1 MFIVL
6 KLFTPIHQLQN
17 LNSLLGDQDNDNTIG
32 HNSYIRFKRDSNM
45 DSLKKGEKEM
55 KKKPREIIAT
65 FKPLFNPRSV
75 ALIGV
80 SANSKKMGYHVL
92 RSFLKSGFKG
102 EVYPVNPSYEELFG
116 LKVYPSLDSIPDEVD
131 LVVIAVPQ
139 KAVFD
144 VMEDCVRKGVKAAVV
159 ISAGFREAEIREGE
173 EHHRRLAEIA
183 NKGNIK
189 IIGPNTFGMV
199 NLNANLN
206 ASFTPALSLIKKGKI
221 ALISQSGGVCHVIM
235 PYAIKEGIGFSKIV
249 GLGNRVNTD
258 FHNVLEYLLHDDE
271 TKSIALY
278 VEGIDEPRKLMLAAK
293 EVTPYKPIVAYKAGR
308 FQKANKA
315 AKSHTGSLAGKYELY
330 IAAFKQAGVIIAE
343 DSVEL
348 VSIAKALAYQPPAK
362 GDRVA
367 VISLVAGLG
376 MISADV
382 CELKGLKLTDFTEE
396 TQKKLMELLP
406 PYTIR
411 TNPVDLGYVA
421 NDRELCG
428 EVIKTVFGDENVDAL
443 VVNYIYSWSEDFLQL
458 PVRQI
463 IEGHKESGKPVTM
476 CLNFPPGFWDEE
488 KEILEEN
495 GIPTFPT
502 PELSAKALAGLVEYG
517 RIKRKFSEL
526 L

>member
-1 MFIVL
+1 MGFDMQ
-6 KLFTPIHQLQN
+6 KE
-17 LNSLLGDQDNDNTIG
+17 
-32 HNSYIRFKRDSNM
+32 R
-45 DSLKKGEKEM
+45 EK
-55 KKKPREIIAT
+55 ILTA

-92 RSFLKSGFKG
+92 QSFLKSGFEG
-102 EVYPVNPSYEELFG
+102 RMYPVNPSYKELSG
-116 LKVYPSLDSIPDEVD
+116 VKVYPSLDSVPDEVD

-139 KAVFD
+139 RAVFG
-144 VMEDCVRKGVKAAVV
+144 VMEDCIRKGVKAAVV
-159 ISAGFREAEIREGE
+159 ISAGFREAEIEGGE
-173 EHHRRLAEIA
+173 EHHRMLEEIA
-183 NKGNIK
+183 NKGGVR

-221 ALISQSGGVCHVIM
+221 ALVSQSGGVCHVIM

-258 FHNVLEYLLHDDE
+258 FHDILEYLLYDDE
-271 TKSIALY
+271 TQSIALY
-278 VEGIDEPRKLMLAAK
+278 VEGIDEPKKLMLSAR
-293 EVTPYKPIVAYKAGR
+293 EVTPHKPVVAYKAGR
-308 FQKANKA
+308 FQRADKA

-330 IAAFKQAGVIIAE
+330 VAAFKQSGIIMVE
-343 DSVEL
+343 DSIEL
-348 VSIAKALAYQPPAK
+348 VSVAKALAFQPPATGNK
-362 GDRVA
+362 VA

-382 CELKGLKLTDFTEE
+382 CELKGLKLTEFTEE
-396 TQKKLMELLP
+396 TQKQLFELLP

-421 NDRELCG
+421 NDRDLCG

-458 PVRQI
+458 PVEYI
-463 IEGHKESGKPVTM
+463 IEGHKKSGKPVTM
-476 CLNFPPGFWDEE
+476 CLNFPPGSWDEE
-488 KEILEEN
+488 KEILEKN
-495 GIPTFPT
+495 SIPTFPT
-502 PELSAKALAGLVEYG
+502 PELAAKALNGLVKYG
-517 RIKRKFSEL
+517 YIKRKFSEG
-526 L
+526 